1 MFKLIN
7 KTKHDRRGF
16 TLAEL
21 IVAIAIMALVMGL
34 VAQLFGTI
42 YKRYDMVEK
51 QFKLQAQ
58 VEYIVAQFQED
69 ATKTSL
75 STATKVDIFYEEPAT
90 VEANHIL
97 ASCPELGAF
106 TENADGSLSFQN
118 VTNQYS
124 YYFTYK
130 DYIYSLTPKHIL
142 NDDGTVRVES
152 NNVARKFYTE
162 IENDPLKLNINF
174 SVGVD
179 AFQWDTTENKEMENP
194 TDASGNALKH
204 KYLENAITVSVASNR
219 EYLPAKYSLNTSISF
234 DNMRTNG
241 QLVNCNNSM
250 GYYFTNEY
258 SAGWDSGM
266 DAEGYPSDR
275 QESGKA
281 YPNSKRS
288 GNVIRF
294 ISYNDSLG
302 GVFDADTGDT
312 ETAFTCGTRWLMAG
326 TDMESGVVKTLR
338 DFRDNTLK
346 GTYLGDI
353 IIDKYYNEWSPA
365 IIKIG
370 SKNETLKNIG
380 RAIVTDTAIFI
391 AMVSGN

>member
-7 KTKHDRRGF
+7 KTKHDKRGF

-21 IVAIAIMALVMGL
+21 IVAIAVMALVMGL

-75 STATKVDIFYEEPAT
+75 STATKVDIFYEDPAT
-90 VEANHIL
+90 VEANQIL
-97 ASCPELGAF
+97 ASCPELGTF
-106 TENADGSLSFQN
+106 TENADGTITFQKP
-118 VTNQYS
+118 TNQYT

-130 DYIYSLTPKHIL
+130 GYFYGLAPIHLIDEDNKVTIK
-142 NDDGTVRVES
+142 S
-152 NNVARKFYTE
+152 NNIAYKFYYQFD
-162 IENDPLKLNINF
+162 NPLKLDVKF

-204 KYLENAITVSVASNR
+204 KYLDSGISVAVKSNR
-219 EYLPAKYSLNTSISF
+219 EYLPAKYDLNSSFSF
-234 DNMRTNG
+234 DNMKTNG
-241 QLVNCNNSM
+241 QLVNCNNES
-250 GYYFTNEY
+250 GYYFTSEY
-258 SAGWDSGM
+258 TAGWDSGT
-266 DAEGYPSDR
+266 DTEGYPSNR
-275 QESGKA
+275 QESGKT

-294 ISYNDSLG
+294 ISYNDSIG
-302 GVFDADTGDT
+302 GALDADTGDT

-370 SKNETLKNIG
+370 SRNETLKNIG
-380 RAIVTDTAIFI
+380 RTVVTDMAIFI
-391 AMVSGN
+391 AMTK

>member
-21 IVAIAIMALVMGL
+21 IVAIAVMALVMGL

-75 STATKVDIFYEEPAT
+75 STATKVDIFYEDPAT
-90 VEANHIL
+90 VEANQIL
-97 ASCPELGAF
+97 ASCPELGTF
-106 TENADGSLSFQN
+106 TENADGTITFQKP
-118 VTNQYS
+118 TNQYT

-130 DYIYSLTPKHIL
+130 GYFYGLAPIHLIDEDNKVTIK
-142 NDDGTVRVES
+142 S
-152 NNVARKFYTE
+152 NNIAYKFYYQFD
-162 IENDPLKLNINF
+162 NPLKLDVKF

-204 KYLENAITVSVASNR
+204 KYLDSGISVAVKSNR
-219 EYLPAKYSLNTSISF
+219 EYLPAKYDLNSSFSF
-234 DNMRTNG
+234 DNMKTNG
-241 QLVNCNNSM
+241 QLVNCNNES
-250 GYYFTNEY
+250 GYYFTSEY
-258 SAGWDSGM
+258 TAGWDSGT
-266 DAEGYPSDR
+266 DTEGYPSNR
-275 QESGKA
+275 QESGKT

-294 ISYNDSLG
+294 ISYNDSIG
-302 GVFDADTGDT
+302 GALDADTGDT

-370 SKNETLKNIG
+370 SRNETLKNIG
-380 RAIVTDTAIFI
+380 RTVVTDMAILI
-391 AMVSGN
+391 AMTK

>member
-21 IVAIAIMALVMGL
+21 IVAIAVMALVMGL

-58 VEYIVAQFQED
+58 VEYVVAQFQEN

-75 STATKVDIFYEEPAT
+75 STATKVDIFYEDPAT
-90 VEANHIL
+90 VEANQIL
-97 ASCPELGAF
+97 ASCPELGTF
-106 TENADGSLSFQN
+106 TENADGTITFQKP
-118 VTNQYS
+118 TNQYT

-130 DYIYSLTPKHIL
+130 GYFYGLAPIHLIDEDNKVTIK
-142 NDDGTVRVES
+142 S
-152 NNVARKFYTE
+152 NNIAYKFYYQFD
-162 IENDPLKLNINF
+162 NPLKLDVKF

-204 KYLENAITVSVASNR
+204 KYLDSGISVAVKSNR
-219 EYLPAKYSLNTSISF
+219 EYLPAKYDLNSSFSF
-234 DNMRTNG
+234 DNMKTNG
-241 QLVNCNNSM
+241 QLVNCNNES
-250 GYYFTNEY
+250 GYYFTSEY
-258 SAGWDSGM
+258 TAGWDSGT
-266 DAEGYPSDR
+266 DTEGYPSNR
-275 QESGKA
+275 QESGKT

-294 ISYNDSLG
+294 ISYNDSIG
-302 GVFDADTGDT
+302 GALDADTGDT

-380 RAIVTDTAIFI
+380 RTVVTDMAILI
-391 AMVSGN
+391 AMTK

>member
-21 IVAIAIMALVMGL
+21 IVAIAVMALVMGL

-58 VEYIVAQFQED
+58 VEYVVAQFQEN

-75 STATKVDIFYEEPAT
+75 STATKVDIFYEDPAT
-90 VEANHIL
+90 VEANQIL
-97 ASCPELGAF
+97 ASCPELGTF
-106 TENADGSLSFQN
+106 TENADGTITFQKP
-118 VTNQYS
+118 TNQYT

-130 DYIYSLTPKHIL
+130 GYFYGLAPIHLIDEDNKVTIK
-142 NDDGTVRVES
+142 S
-152 NNVARKFYTE
+152 NNIAYKFYYQFD
-162 IENDPLKLNINF
+162 NPLKLDVKF

-194 TDASGNALKH
+194 TDALGNALKH
-204 KYLENAITVSVASNR
+204 KYLDSGISVAVKSNR
-219 EYLPAKYSLNTSISF
+219 EYLPAKYDLNSSFSF
-234 DNMRTNG
+234 DNMKTNG
-241 QLVNCNNSM
+241 QLVNCNNES
-250 GYYFTNEY
+250 GYYFTSEY
-258 SAGWDSGM
+258 TAGWDSGT
-266 DAEGYPSDR
+266 DTEGYPSNR
-275 QESGKA
+275 QESGKT

-294 ISYNDSLG
+294 ISYNDSIG
-302 GVFDADTGDT
+302 GALDADTGDT

-380 RAIVTDTAIFI
+380 RTVVTDMAIFI
-391 AMVSGN
+391 AMTK

>member
-21 IVAIAIMALVMGL
+21 IVAIAVMALVMGL

-58 VEYIVAQFQED
+58 VEYVVAQFQEN

-75 STATKVDIFYEEPAT
+75 STATKVDIFYEDPAT
-90 VEANHIL
+90 VEANQIL
-97 ASCPELGAF
+97 ASCPELGTF
-106 TENADGSLSFQN
+106 TENADGTITFQKP
-118 VTNQYS
+118 TNQYT

-130 DYIYSLTPKHIL
+130 GYFYGLAPIHLIDEDNKVTIK
-142 NDDGTVRVES
+142 S
-152 NNVARKFYTE
+152 NNIAYKFYYQFD
-162 IENDPLKLNINF
+162 NPLKLDVKF

-194 TDASGNALKH
+194 TDALGNALKH
-204 KYLENAITVSVASNR
+204 KYLDSGISVAVKSNR
-219 EYLPAKYSLNTSISF
+219 EYLPAKYDLNSSFSF
-234 DNMRTNG
+234 DNMKTNG
-241 QLVNCNNSM
+241 QLVNCNNES
-250 GYYFTNEY
+250 GYYFTSEY
-258 SAGWDSGM
+258 TAGWDSGT
-266 DAEGYPSDR
+266 DTEGYPSNR
-275 QESGKA
+275 QESGKT

-294 ISYNDSLG
+294 ISYNDSIG
-302 GVFDADTGDT
+302 GALDADTGDT

-370 SKNETLKNIG
+370 SRNETLKNIG
-380 RAIVTDTAIFI
+380 RTVVTDMAIFI
-391 AMVSGN
+391 AMTK

>member
-21 IVAIAIMALVMGL
+21 IVAIAVMALVMGL

-58 VEYIVAQFQED
+58 VEYVVAQFQEN

-75 STATKVDIFYEEPAT
+75 STATKVDIFYEDPAT
-90 VEANHIL
+90 VEANQIL
-97 ASCPELGAF
+97 ASCPELGTF
-106 TENADGSLSFQN
+106 TKNADGTITFQKP
-118 VTNQYS
+118 TNQYT

-130 DYIYSLTPKHIL
+130 GYFYGLAPIHLIDEDNKVTIK
-142 NDDGTVRVES
+142 S
-152 NNVARKFYTE
+152 NNIAYKFYYQFD
-162 IENDPLKLNINF
+162 NPLKLDVKF

-194 TDASGNALKH
+194 TDALGNALKH
-204 KYLENAITVSVASNR
+204 KYLDSGISVAVKSNR
-219 EYLPAKYSLNTSISF
+219 EYLPAKYDLNSSFSF
-234 DNMRTNG
+234 DNMKTNG
-241 QLVNCNNSM
+241 QLVNCNNES
-250 GYYFTNEY
+250 GYYFTSEY
-258 SAGWDSGM
+258 TAGWDSGT
-266 DAEGYPSDR
+266 DTEGYPSNR
-275 QESGKA
+275 QESGKT

-294 ISYNDSLG
+294 ISYNDSIG
-302 GVFDADTGDT
+302 GALDADTGDT

-370 SKNETLKNIG
+370 SRNETLKNIG
-380 RAIVTDTAIFI
+380 RTVVTDMAIFI
-391 AMVSGN
+391 AMTK

>member
-21 IVAIAIMALVMGL
+21 IVAIAVMALVMGL

-58 VEYIVAQFQED
+58 VEYVVAQFQEN

-75 STATKVDIFYEEPAT
+75 STATKVDIFYEDPAT
-90 VEANHIL
+90 VEANQIL
-97 ASCPELGAF
+97 ASCPELGTF
-106 TENADGSLSFQN
+106 TENADGTITFQKP
-118 VTNQYS
+118 TNQYT

-130 DYIYSLTPKHIL
+130 GYFYGLAPIHLIDEDNKVTIK
-142 NDDGTVRVES
+142 S
-152 NNVARKFYTE
+152 NNIAYKFYYQFD
-162 IENDPLKLNINF
+162 NPLKLDVKF

-204 KYLENAITVSVASNR
+204 KYLDSGISVAVKSNR
-219 EYLPAKYSLNTSISF
+219 EYLPAKYDLNSSFSF
-234 DNMRTNG
+234 DNMKTNG
-241 QLVNCNNSM
+241 QLVNCNNES
-250 GYYFTNEY
+250 GYYFTSEY
-258 SAGWDSGM
+258 TAGWDSGT
-266 DAEGYPSDR
+266 DTEGYPSNR
-275 QESGKA
+275 QESGKT

-294 ISYNDSLG
+294 ISYNDSIG
-302 GVFDADTGDT
+302 GALDADTGDT

-380 RAIVTDTAIFI
+380 RTVVTDMAIFI
-391 AMVSGN
+391 AMTK

>member
-7 KTKHDRRGF
+7 KTKHDKRGF

-21 IVAIAIMALVMGL
+21 IVAIAVMALVMGL

-75 STATKVDIFYEEPAT
+75 STATKVDIFYEDPAT
-90 VEANHIL
+90 VEANQIL
-97 ASCPELGAF
+97 ASCPELGTF
-106 TENADGSLSFQN
+106 TENADGTITFQKP
-118 VTNQYS
+118 TNQYT

-130 DYIYSLTPKHIL
+130 GYFYGLAPIHLIDEDNKVTIK
-142 NDDGTVRVES
+142 S
-152 NNVARKFYTE
+152 NNIAYKFYYQFD
-162 IENDPLKLNINF
+162 NPLKLDVKF

-194 TDASGNALKH
+194 TDALGNALKH
-204 KYLENAITVSVASNR
+204 KYLDSGISVAVKSNR
-219 EYLPAKYSLNTSISF
+219 EYLPAKYDLNSSFSF
-234 DNMRTNG
+234 DNMKTNG
-241 QLVNCNNSM
+241 QLVNCNNES
-250 GYYFTNEY
+250 GYYFTSEY
-258 SAGWDSGM
+258 TAGWDSGT
-266 DAEGYPSDR
+266 DTEGYPSNR
-275 QESGKA
+275 QESGKT

-294 ISYNDSLG
+294 ISYNDSIG
-302 GVFDADTGDT
+302 GALDADTGDT

-380 RAIVTDTAIFI
+380 RTVVTDMAIFI
-391 AMVSGN
+391 AMTK

>member
-21 IVAIAIMALVMGL
+21 IVAIAVMALVMGL

-58 VEYIVAQFQED
+58 VEYVVAQFQEN

-75 STATKVDIFYEEPAT
+75 STATKVDIFYEDPAT
-90 VEANHIL
+90 VEANQIL
-97 ASCPELGAF
+97 ASCPELGTF
-106 TENADGSLSFQN
+106 TENADGTITFQKP
-118 VTNQYS
+118 TNQYT

-130 DYIYSLTPKHIL
+130 GYFYGLAPIHLIDEDNKVTIK
-142 NDDGTVRVES
+142 S
-152 NNVARKFYTE
+152 NNIAYKFYYQFD
-162 IENDPLKLNINF
+162 NPLKLDVKF

-194 TDASGNALKH
+194 TDALGNALKH
-204 KYLENAITVSVASNR
+204 KYLDSGISVAVKSNR
-219 EYLPAKYSLNTSISF
+219 EYLPAKYDLNSSFSF
-234 DNMRTNG
+234 DNMKTNG
-241 QLVNCNNSM
+241 QLVNCNNES
-250 GYYFTNEY
+250 GYYFTSEY
-258 SAGWDSGM
+258 TAGWDSGT
-266 DAEGYPSDR
+266 DTEGYPSNR
-275 QESGKA
+275 QESGKT

-294 ISYNDSLG
+294 ISYNDSIG
-302 GVFDADTGDT
+302 GALDADTGDT

-380 RAIVTDTAIFI
+380 RTVITDMAIFI
-391 AMVSGN
+391 AMTK

>member
-21 IVAIAIMALVMGL
+21 IVAIAVMALVMGL

-58 VEYIVAQFQED
+58 VEYVVAQFQEN

-75 STATKVDIFYEEPAT
+75 STATKVDIFYEDPAT
-90 VEANHIL
+90 VEANQIL
-97 ASCPELGAF
+97 ASCPELGTF
-106 TENADGSLSFQN
+106 TENADGTITFQKP
-118 VTNQYS
+118 TNQYT

-130 DYIYSLTPKHIL
+130 GYFYGLAPIHLIDEDNKVTIK
-142 NDDGTVRVES
+142 S
-152 NNVARKFYTE
+152 NNIAYKFYYQFD
-162 IENDPLKLNINF
+162 NPLKLDVKF

-194 TDASGNALKH
+194 TDALGNALKH
-204 KYLENAITVSVASNR
+204 KYLDSGISVAVKSNR
-219 EYLPAKYSLNTSISF
+219 EYLPAKYDLNSSFSF
-234 DNMRTNG
+234 DNMKTNG
-241 QLVNCNNSM
+241 QLVNCNNES
-250 GYYFTNEY
+250 GYYFTSEY
-258 SAGWDSGM
+258 TAGWDSGT
-266 DAEGYPSDR
+266 DTEGYPSDR
-275 QESGKA
+275 QEAYKI

-294 ISYNDSLG
+294 ISYNDSIG
-302 GVFDADTGDT
+302 GALDADTGDT

-380 RAIVTDTAIFI
+380 RTVVTDMAIFI
-391 AMVSGN
+391 AMTK

>member
-7 KTKHDRRGF
+7 KTKHDKRGF

-21 IVAIAIMALVMGL
+21 IVAIAVMALVMGL

-58 VEYIVAQFQED
+58 VEYVVAQFQEN

-75 STATKVDIFYEEPAT
+75 STATKVDIFYEDPAT
-90 VEANHIL
+90 VEANQIL
-97 ASCPELGAF
+97 ASCPELGTF
-106 TENADGSLSFQN
+106 TENADGTITFQKP
-118 VTNQYS
+118 TNQYT

-130 DYIYSLTPKHIL
+130 GYFYGLAPIHLIDEDNKVTIK
-142 NDDGTVRVES
+142 S
-152 NNVARKFYTE
+152 NNIAYKFYYQFD
-162 IENDPLKLNINF
+162 NPLKLDVKF

-204 KYLENAITVSVASNR
+204 KYLDSGISVAVKSNR
-219 EYLPAKYSLNTSISF
+219 EYLPAKYDLNSSFSF
-234 DNMRTNG
+234 DNMKTNG
-241 QLVNCNNSM
+241 QLVNCNNES
-250 GYYFTNEY
+250 GYYFTSEY
-258 SAGWDSGM
+258 TAGWDSGT
-266 DAEGYPSDR
+266 DTEGYPSDR
-275 QESGKA
+275 QEAYKI

-294 ISYNDSLG
+294 ISYNDSIG
-302 GVFDADTGDT
+302 GALDADTGDT

-353 IIDKYYNEWSPA
+353 IIDKYYNEWSPT

-380 RAIVTDTAIFI
+380 RTVVTDMAIFI
-391 AMVSGN
+391 AMTK

>member
-21 IVAIAIMALVMGL
+21 IVAIAVMALVMGL

-58 VEYIVAQFQED
+58 VEYVVAQFQED

-75 STATKVDIFYEEPAT
+75 STATKVDIFYEDPAT
-90 VEANHIL
+90 VEANQIL
-97 ASCPELGAF
+97 ASCPELGTF
-106 TENADGSLSFQN
+106 TENADGTITFQKP
-118 VTNQYS
+118 TNQYT

-130 DYIYSLTPKHIL
+130 GYFYGLAPIHLIDEDNKVTIK
-142 NDDGTVRVES
+142 S
-152 NNVARKFYTE
+152 NNIAYKFYYQFD
-162 IENDPLKLNINF
+162 NPLKLDVKF

-204 KYLENAITVSVASNR
+204 KYLDSGISVAVKSNR
-219 EYLPAKYSLNTSISF
+219 EYLPAKYDLNSSFSF
-234 DNMRTNG
+234 DNMKTNG
-241 QLVNCNNSM
+241 QLVNCNNES
-250 GYYFTNEY
+250 GYYFTSEY
-258 SAGWDSGM
+258 TAGWDSGT
-266 DAEGYPSDR
+266 DTEGYPSNR
-275 QESGKA
+275 QESGKT

-294 ISYNDSLG
+294 ISYNDSIG
-302 GVFDADTGDT
+302 GALDADTGDT

-326 TDMESGVVKTLR
+326 TDMEGGVVKTLR

-380 RAIVTDTAIFI
+380 RTVVTDMAIFI
-391 AMVSGN
+391 AMTK

>member
-21 IVAIAIMALVMGL
+21 IVAIAVMALVMGL

-58 VEYIVAQFQED
+58 VEYVVAQFQEN

-75 STATKVDIFYEEPAT
+75 STATKVDIFYEDPAT
-90 VEANHIL
+90 VEANQIL
-97 ASCPELGAF
+97 ASCPELGTF
-106 TENADGSLSFQN
+106 TENADGTITFQKP
-118 VTNQYS
+118 TNQYT

-130 DYIYSLTPKHIL
+130 GYFYGLAPIHLIDEDNKVTIK
-142 NDDGTVRVES
+142 S
-152 NNVARKFYTE
+152 NNIAYKFYYQFD
-162 IENDPLKLNINF
+162 NPLKLDVKF

-194 TDASGNALKH
+194 TDALGNALKH
-204 KYLENAITVSVASNR
+204 KYLDSGISVAVKSNR
-219 EYLPAKYSLNTSISF
+219 EYLPAKYDLNSSFSF
-234 DNMRTNG
+234 DNMKTNG
-241 QLVNCNNSM
+241 QLVNCNNES
-250 GYYFTNEY
+250 GYYFTSEY
-258 SAGWDSGM
+258 TAGWDSGT
-266 DAEGYPSDR
+266 DTEGYPSNR
-275 QESGKA
+275 QESGKT

-294 ISYNDSLG
+294 ISYNDSIG
-302 GVFDADTGDT
+302 GALDADTGDT

-380 RAIVTDTAIFI
+380 RTVVTDMAILI
-391 AMVSGN
+391 AMTK

>member
-21 IVAIAIMALVMGL
+21 IVAIAVMALVMGL

-58 VEYIVAQFQED
+58 VEYVVAQFQEN

-75 STATKVDIFYEEPAT
+75 STATKVDIFYEDPAT
-90 VEANHIL
+90 VEANQIL
-97 ASCPELGAF
+97 ASCPELGTF
-106 TENADGSLSFQN
+106 TENADGTITFQKP
-118 VTNQYS
+118 TNQYT

-130 DYIYSLTPKHIL
+130 GYFYGLAPIHLIDEDNKVTIK
-142 NDDGTVRVES
+142 S
-152 NNVARKFYTE
+152 NNIAYKFYYQFD
-162 IENDPLKLNINF
+162 NPLKLDVKF

-204 KYLENAITVSVASNR
+204 KYLDSGISVAVKSNR
-219 EYLPAKYSLNTSISF
+219 EYLPAKYDLNSSFSF
-234 DNMRTNG
+234 DNMKTNG
-241 QLVNCNNSM
+241 QLVNCNNES
-250 GYYFTNEY
+250 GYYFTSEY
-258 SAGWDSGM
+258 TAGWDSGT
-266 DAEGYPSDR
+266 DTEGYPSNR
-275 QESGKA
+275 QESGKT

-294 ISYNDSLG
+294 ISYNDSIG
-302 GVFDADTGDT
+302 GALDADTGDT

-370 SKNETLKNIG
+370 SRNETLKNIG
-380 RAIVTDTAIFI
+380 RTVVTDMAIFI
-391 AMVSGN
+391 AMTK